1 MDGQG
6 CGADRTTRSGDRRHT
21 TLGWS
26 CSLLVHGLVLAGTM
40 ALGGRVQLHPPAEP
54 FRWDVALVHSAGGE
68 SPLPQPQAPAHMS
81 RDSHAAKNPTQSHT
95 TPITSTAVQGTRQA
109 LGQPVNPVVQQR
121 IETVPTNV
129 AVRQESPQAMV
140 SHAVMRETIA
150 PITRS
155 GEGVARQLMQTH
167 EGAQPHKGTTSL
179 RGHAVEPS
187 IISRAATVS
196 FSQEGSTDS
205 DYGWLAETLWT
216 RVQALKRYPSK
227 AAADRLEG
235 DVLLTAVVK
244 ADGAISE
251 IRVMKSSGYP
261 LLDQAAIE
269 VVRNT
274 SPLALLRPLDHAQ
287 VSVEIP
293 IAYHVHN

>member
-1 MDGQG
+1 M
-6 CGADRTTRSGDRRHT
+6 
-21 TLGWS
+21 
-26 CSLLVHGLVLAGTM
+26 M
-40 ALGGRVQLHPPAEP
+40 LGGRMPLHSPAEP
-54 FRWDVALVHSAGGE
+54 FRWDVALVQSAGEERPVPQQQGKARPAPPTQMTQGSHSAT
-68 SPLPQPQAPAHMS
+68 
-81 RDSHAAKNPTQSHT
+81 NPTQSQP
-95 TPITSTAVQGTRQA
+95 TPITSTAVQETMQA

-121 IETVPTNV
+121 IETVSTNV
-129 AVRQESPQAMV
+129 AVRQDSPQTMV

-155 GEGVARQLMQTH
+155 GEGVARQLMQAH
-167 EGAQPHKGTTSL
+167 EETQPHEKATSL
-179 RGHAVEPS
+179 RGHAVERPN
-187 IISRAATVS
+187 ISRAATAS
-196 FSQEGSTDS
+196 FSQERSTDS

-235 DVLLTAVVK
+235 DVLLTAVVR

-261 LLDQAAIE
+261 LLDQAAAE